1 MHNNSSDK
9 LLKILRNFLLEEV
22 DAEAEYEKAILF
34 ANDAGLSEVMEGL
47 IQIRKDSKNH
57 RDALELMLL
66 GIESE

>member
-9 LLKILRNFLLEEV
+9 LFKILRNFLLEEV